1 MARDKR
7 SQLPASRGETETI
20 CASVCMPERKS
31 RFAKAASASLRKV
44 ATGFA
49 TWPDS
54 VLIWVSSRTA
64 LSARSAL
71 WKGLSA
77 ALAVKVNKATS
88 AAAKPARTDACI
100 EEPPY
105 PRYAGAVHHFHLT
118 RRLVQQS
125 CPHDDWMF
133 IGAKFFA

>member
-1 MARDKR
+1 MARDRR
-7 SQLPASRGETETI
+7 SQLPASRGATDTI
-20 CASVCMPERKS
+20 CAKVCMPARKS
-31 RFAKAASASLRKV
+31 RLANAASASLRKV

-49 TWPDS
+49 TCPDS
-54 VLIWVSSRTA
+54 ALIWVSSRMA

-77 ALAVKVNKATS
+77 AFAAKVKKATS

-100 EEPPY
+100 EEPPC

-125 CPHDDWMF
+125 CRKD
-133 IGAKFFA
+133 